1 MGITTGMDFFPMF
14 HMTVFYYSFQSNSK
28 QKKCTIWWGVLSYF
42 VVYTV
47 YCKSHIQEKK
57 KKKQGKH
64 AFRIVLVLLLRFS
77 LQPLDIMGG
86 LNAFEMEA
94 RWEH

>member
-1 MGITTGMDFFPMF
+1 MYNLVGFFKLLRG
-14 HMTVFYYSFQSNSK
+14 S
-28 QKKCTIWWGVLSYF
+28 L
-42 VVYTV
+42 TV

-57 KKKQGKH
+57 KQEKH

-86 LNAFEMEA
+86 LNAFEMGA